1 MRQGGSRVLCALK
14 YSYLATLPFAIFSD
28 ILMFFMCVVSII
40 AAAGETVVC
49 RGAMKQHRRRKRRAR
64 SSSAALLL
72 GTGDDGDEGV
82 AVYGVR
88 SEQEPPLFDDS
99 GLGSHNSADLEL
111 AAPLTI
117 AEAIAN
123 ARLEPVSTSDPRPR
137 LQLIATMGLHSRT
150 YRGAVRFS
158 SRRQKTRCLI
168 STLYMMAME
177 TVSKLVQSA
186 TIQMAKH

>member
-1 MRQGGSRVLCALK
+1 
-14 YSYLATLPFAIFSD
+14 
-28 ILMFFMCVVSII
+28 MCVIYYP

-99 GLGSHNSADLEL
+99 GLGSHNLPIWNWL
-111 AAPLTI
+111 RPLTI

-123 ARLEPVSTSDPRPR
+123 ARLEPVSTSDPRPP
-137 LQLIATMGLHSRT
+137 A
-150 YRGAVRFS
+150 
-158 SRRQKTRCLI
+158 CN
-168 STLYMMAME
+168 
-177 TVSKLVQSA
+177 
-186 TIQMAKH
+186 